1 MINQDV
7 CSYIQD
13 KINAHYNQK
22 GNEYFADFLVKK
34 GYGQNYGGYF
44 DDFQD
49 LLNTSL
55 AEPNQKLH
63 FINYYMNGN
72 RKDQKPSYASLHCP
86 QLMLWIAEIA
96 GLNDRHLNIAYDFI
110 VTFEEENKLKQSQKG
125 GNYLKDYE
133 GVEEEFK
140 KLLKIY
146 DINTIIKNSN
156 SWKEVLSEVNKL

>member
-1 MINQDV
+1 MLNQDV
-7 CSYIQD
+7 CCYIQE

-34 GYGQNYGGYF
+34 GYGQNFGGYYN
-44 DDFQD
+44 DFPD
-49 LLNTSL
+49 LKTPDL

-63 FINYYMNGN
+63 FINFYMNDN
-72 RKDQKPSYASLHCP
+72 RKNNNPSYASLHCP

-125 GNYLKDYE
+125 GDYLKNYE
-133 GVEEEFK
+133 GVEKKFK
-140 KLLKIY
+140 RLLKIY

-156 SWKEVLSEVNKL
+156 SWKDVFSEVNKL